1 MNKISKE
8 NDCSSSK
15 QLRIIYSCCGE
26 YGWIVKGSLRSV
38 LNTFPGMIPNNI
50 FYIYLVTVVWALAD
64 SKKTSRNIIGLFCNT
79 NSPVL
84 KKRMLS
90 FWSKTVIYFDFTSD
104 NHYPTNL
111 NFIARTQMFSLSDN
125 LINCYIFMQHHRS

>member
-1 MNKISKE
+1 MVAHKAPSQWKLQQFMNKISME
-8 NDCSSSK
+8 RNCTSSK
-15 QLRIIYSCCGE
+15 LLSIFYSCRRE
-26 YGWIVKGSLRSV
+26 YGWIVKESLRSV
-38 LNTFPGMIPNNI
+38 LNTFPGLKANNI

-84 KKRMLS
+84 KKKMHS
-90 FWSKTVIYFDFTSD
+90 FWCKTDITSD

-111 NFIARTQMFSLSDN
+111 NFIART
-125 LINCYIFMQHHRS
+125 